1 MANKIINSCPVC
13 GRTLHV
19 SKLTCHSCHIDISG
33 DFELSGF
40 ANKHKEELQFISAFV
55 RVQGNIKEMERVFGV
70 SYPTIKKML
79 ENITIK
85 LGGNISTSN
94 NIQENN
100 DNLLEQIKKGEIN
113 VDDAIK
119 KMKGR

>member
-1 MANKIINSCPVC
+1 MANPIINSCPVC
-13 GRTLHV
+13 GSTLHV
-19 SKLTCHSCHIDISG
+19 SKLSCPKCHTDICG
-33 DFELSGF
+33 DFEMSGL
-40 ANKHKEELQFISAFV
+40 ANMNKEELTFVETFV

-79 ENITIK
+79 ENVIAK
-85 LGGNISTSN
+85 LGGGITATDTSVN
-94 NIQENN
+94 KDE
-100 DNLLEQIKKGEIN
+100 LLEQIKNGEIS